1 MVEDNDGNLV
11 ADRVL
16 DAFKKIVPHLR
27 GALWWSDNDVIKE
40 RQPEFNQADAHMGH
54 PVLSIRKEEVRD
66 KMDAVPMLVGT
77 SGNSFSQHQRN
88 CCIDV
93 VGMTKRDP
101 QRHTYFGSIV
111 EPMMVSVFEMLDGV
125 KPVKGEYGFAEKS
138 WGEVEPH
145 DEKACLRI
153 APRFKYRELRPNWD
167 KPIANESEMA
177 MIDDYCLIH
186 LL

>member
-27 GALWWSDNDVIKE
+27 GALWWSDNDVLKE

-54 PVLSIRKEEVRD
+54 PVLSLRKEEVRD

-93 VGMTKRDP
+93 VGMTKGDP

-111 EPMMVSVFEMLDGV
+111 EPMMVSVSEMLAGV
-125 KPVKGEYGFAEKS
+125 KPEKGEYGFTEKDRR
-138 WGEVEPH
+138 EVGRH
-145 DEKACLRI
+145 DERARLWNV
-153 APRFKYRELRPNWD
+153 PRFKYRKLYPNWD
-167 KPIANESEMA
+167 KLIANESEMA